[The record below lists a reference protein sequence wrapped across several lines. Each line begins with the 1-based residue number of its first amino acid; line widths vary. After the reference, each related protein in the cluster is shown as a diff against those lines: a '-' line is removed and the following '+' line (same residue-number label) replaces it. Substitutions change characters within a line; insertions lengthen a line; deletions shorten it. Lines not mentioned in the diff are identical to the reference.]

1 VGETF
6 DHGRSC
12 RVEVRQGPARRGTRV
27 RVLLTSFGVIFL
39 AELPDKTALATL
51 LLAARYRA
59 RPVVLG
65 AWLAFLVQT
74 VVAVGA
80 GGLLHLLPERG
91 VRTAAGVGLLVFAVL
106 AWRRREAE
114 WGDLTQFATAALAA
128 QERDPLAVG
137 VGAIAALWGVCV
149 IAGAVGAQAGRVLNE
164 RTLARERDRL
174 RGHRV
179 SGTRGRASRVGGIE
193 PRHLLASRYGAL
205 TMARS
210 RAASAHG

>member
-1 VGETF
+1 M
-6 DHGRSC
+6 
-12 RVEVRQGPARRGTRV
+12 

-91 VRTAAGVGLLVFAVL
+91 VRTAAGVGFLVFAVL
-106 AWRRREAE
+106 AWRRREEEERAEEASTHGPERPVWVKSFVVIFLAE

-137 VGAIAALWGVCV
+137 VGAVAALWGVCV

-164 RTLARERDRL
+164 QTLTRVSAIVFAAIGCLGLVAAL
-174 RGHRV
+174 RG
-179 SGTRGRASRVGGIE
+179 
-193 PRHLLASRYGAL
+193 
-205 TMARS
+205 
-210 RAASAHG
+210 

>member
-1 VGETF
+1 M
-6 DHGRSC
+6 
-12 RVEVRQGPARRGTRV
+12 
-27 RVLLTSFGVIFL
+27 RVLLTTFGVIFL

-51 LLAARYRA
+51 LLAARFRP

-91 VRTAAGVGLLVFAVL
+91 VRTAAGVGFLVFAIL
-106 AWRRREAE
+106 AWRRREEEERAAEASTHGPERPVWVKSFVVIFLAE

-137 VGAIAALWGVCV
+137 IGAVAALWAVCL
-149 IAGAVGAQAGRVLNE
+149 IASAVGAQASRVLEE
-164 RTLARERDRL
+164 RTL
-174 RGHRV
+174 
-179 SGTRGRASRVGGIE
+179 TRASAIVFAVIGVLG
-193 PRHLLASRYGAL
+193 LV
-205 TMARS
+205 
-210 RAASAHG
+210 AAVRG